1 LDARNESPLVT
12 ARLVDAIAAAVRQ
25 EAAAEGCAVVVQRE
39 SMSDRVVL
47 DPGLGLQLSA
57 LLSAPVI
64 PTGAGH
70 DAGILAPHIPTAM
83 LFVRNDSGISHAPEE
98 YADLADCVIG
108 VDALADVLEELVK

>member
-1 LDARNESPLVT
+1 M
-12 ARLVDAIAAAVRQ
+12 
-25 EAAAEGCAVVVQRE
+25 VVQRE

-57 LLSAPVI
+57 LLSAPVV
-64 PTGAGH
+64 PDRCRARRRH
-70 DAGILAPHIPTAM
+70 PVPHVPTAM

-98 YADLADCVIG
+98 HADLADCVVG